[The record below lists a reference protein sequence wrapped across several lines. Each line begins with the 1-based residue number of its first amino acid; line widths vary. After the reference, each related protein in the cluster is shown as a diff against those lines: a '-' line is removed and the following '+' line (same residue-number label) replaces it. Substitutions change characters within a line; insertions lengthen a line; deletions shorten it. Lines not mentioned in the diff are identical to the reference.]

1 MYMYKTCVL
10 TPPFLSIIWKKI
22 FTSYYGN
29 EEKGNVGKNI
39 IDKKVTKNNENI
51 TNDTVDN
58 DDNEVDDDD
67 NNDNN
72 DPIQP
77 LWLSTRLNEILNIR
91 NGN

>member
-1 MYMYKTCVL
+1 MELEGTEYSPRGFAFWNILDEGKIPVSHYEQ
-10 TPPFLSIIWKKI
+10 KK
-22 FTSYYGN
+22 
-29 EEKGNVGKNI
+29 
-39 IDKKVTKNNENI
+39 DKKVTKNNENI